1 MRLNRDQMPPMTDQ
15 PPLME
20 SPPGAHTVIDGRRYL
35 YFAGTSYFALHGHPD
50 VIEAGIAALRKYGVH
65 SATSRAGFGT
75 IAPVLEVER
84 RAADYFGRDAAFY
97 FPSGYSA
104 NHVLIQAL
112 AQKVDAV
119 FVDETAHFS
128 VTEVARVPGLPCHT
142 FRARDPEHLAAQL
155 RQHLKPAARP
165 LVMGDAIVP
174 PVGALAPVKDYL
186 SAIAPFAPAVLL
198 LDDAH
203 GFGVLGEHGRGT
215 FEHFG
220 LWDTVNT
227 EGNAAGI
234 ALVAG
239 GTTAKALGGFGGII
253 PGGESFITN
262 ARRSSH
268 YFDGASA
275 PAAAAAG
282 STAKSLEFIASD
294 PSYRLRVRENAA
306 QLRTG
311 LCALGLDANDSP
323 AAQCGVVIGDAANMK
338 RLHAA
343 LKERDILVPYV
354 GAYSGIGPEGLMR
367 FAVSSAHTPAMIAHL
382 LDTLKALL

>member
-1 MRLNRDQMPPMTDQ
+1 
-15 PPLME
+15 ME
-20 SPPGAHTVIDGRRYL
+20 SPPGAYTVIDGRRYL
-35 YFAGTSYFALHGHPD
+35 YFAGTSYFALHGHPE
-50 VIEAGIAALRKYGVH
+50 VIEAGVLALRKHGVH

-84 RAADYFGRDAAFY
+84 RAAELFATEASFY
-97 FPSGYSA
+97 FPSGYSS
-104 NHVLIQAL
+104 NHVLVQAL
-112 AQKVDAV
+112 AHKADAV

-128 VTEVARVPGLPCHT
+128 VTEVAKVPGLPCHP
-142 FRARDPEHLAAQL
+142 FHARDADHLAAQL
-155 RQHLKPAARP
+155 QRHLPPGARP

-174 PVGALAPVKDYL
+174 PTGALAPVKDYL
-186 SAIAPFAPAVLL
+186 TVMSRFAPGVLL

-203 GFGVLGEHGRGT
+203 GFGVLGENGRGT

-220 LWDTVNT
+220 LWDQTNIVQEN
-227 EGNAAGI
+227 GI
-234 ALVAG
+234 QLAAG

-253 PGGESFITN
+253 PGSEFFIAHT
-262 ARRSSH
+262 RRSSH

-282 STAKSLEFIASD
+282 NTAKALELIALD
-294 PSYRLRVRENAA
+294 PSFRLRVRANAT

-311 LCALGLDANDSP
+311 LRAIGLEANDSP
-323 AAQCGVVIGDAANMK
+323 AAQTGVVIGDAANMQ

-343 LKERDILVPYV
+343 LKEREILVPYV
-354 GAYSGIGPEGLMR
+354 GAYSGIGPEGLLR
-367 FAVSSAHTPAMIAHL
+367 FAVSSAHTPDMIAHL

>member
-1 MRLNRDQMPPMTDQ
+1 MSQPPDS

-20 SPPGAHTVIDGRRYL
+20 SPPGAYTVIDGRRYL
-35 YFAGTSYFALHGHPD
+35 YFAGTSYFALHGHPE
-50 VIEAGIAALRKYGVH
+50 VIEAGVAALKKYGVH

-84 RAADYFGRDAAFY
+84 RAAELFGKEAAFY
-97 FPSGYSA
+97 FPSGYSS

-112 AQKVDAV
+112 AHKADAV
-119 FVDETAHFS
+119 FVEEAAHFS
-128 VTEVARVPGLPCHT
+128 VTEVARVPGLPCHP
-142 FRARDPEHLAAQL
+142 FRSHDPEDLAVQLQRHLS
-155 RQHLKPAARP
+155 PGSRP

-174 PVGALAPVKDYL
+174 PTG
-186 SAIAPFAPAVLL
+186 AIAPVEEYLVVTSRHAPGVLL

-220 LWDTVNT
+220 RWDQTNT
-227 EGNAAGI
+227 APDPGGI
-234 ALVAG
+234 TLATG

-253 PGGESFITN
+253 PGSGAFIAH

-268 YFDGASA
+268 YFDGGSA

-282 STAKSLEFIASD
+282 STAKALELVTRD
-294 PSYRLRVRENAA
+294 PSFRLRLRANTA
-306 QLRTG
+306 QLRSG
-311 LCALGLDANDSP
+311 LRSLGLQVNDSP
-323 AAQCGVVIGDAANMK
+323 AAQTGVVIGGASNMK

-343 LKERDILVPYV
+343 LKEREILVPYV

-367 FAVSSAHTPAMIAHL
+367 FAVSAAHTPDMIAHL